1 MKEIKK
7 AVRQQDGAPAP
18 GPAAPEEVQLVP
30 KKGARQLT
38 KGTKVNIKLSA
49 NSQAS
54 LQKLSD
60 VLMEKNEKYVPAPC
74 GLQ

>member
-7 AVRQQDGAPAP
+7 AVRQKDGEPAP
-18 GPAAPEEVQLVP
+18 EPAVPEEVQFVP
-30 KKGARQLT
+30 KKGARTLT
-38 KGTKVNIKLSA
+38 KGTKVSCKMSA

-54 LQKLSD
+54 LHKLSEILIQQND
-60 VLMEKNEKYVPAPC
+60 KYVPAPC